1 MDSLFDTLNQQLQ
14 GQGVEQ
20 IAQQLGIDSATAAK
34 AVPAALGSLMGG
46 LANNAASS
54 GGAEALAG
62 ALSRDHDGSILDN
75 LTGALGGAGGLDA
88 GAGILKH
95 VFGPKEP
102 AVEAGLG
109 QSTGLDASTMS
120 QLLKMLAPIVMG
132 ALGKTQRDR
141 GLDMGGLTDLLGGE
155 KKRVQQ
161 EAPAGMDMLG
171 KILDSD
177 GDGQIADDLTRIG
190 GGLLGKFLG
199 GK

>member
-14 GQGVEQ
+14 GQGVDQ
-20 IAQQLGIDSATAAK
+20 IARQLGIDPSTAAK

-54 GGAEALAG
+54 GGVEALSG

-75 LTGALGGAGGLDA
+75 LTGALGDSTGLA

-95 VFGPKEP
+95 VFGTKEP
-102 AVEAGLG
+102 AVEAGLS
-109 QSTGLDASTMS
+109 QSTGLDPGTMS

-141 GLDMGGLTDLLGGE
+141 GLDTGGLTDLLGGE
-155 KKRVQQ
+155 KRTVQR
-161 EAPAGMDMLG
+161 EAPAGMDMLS